1 MDRFMLP
8 TTAEVDLQ
16 ISTRGRHGRG
26 VRRLQAGVIF
36 LVRFERIVL
45 RPRLA
50 IAIYDIIFETLGATV
65 GIDLGKTRV
74 ANFMGLQDVNSC
86 VVDPLGCSGLEV

>member
-1 MDRFMLP
+1 MDRYMLP
-8 TTAEVDLQ
+8 TTAEADLH
-16 ISTRGRHGRG
+16 IGTRGRHGGG

-50 IAIYDIIFETLGATV
+50 IAIYDIICETLGTTV
-65 GIDLGKTRV
+65 GIDLGKIRV
-74 ANFMGLQDVNSC
+74 ASFLGLQDVDSC
-86 VVDPLGCSGLEV
+86 VVDPVGCSGLEI